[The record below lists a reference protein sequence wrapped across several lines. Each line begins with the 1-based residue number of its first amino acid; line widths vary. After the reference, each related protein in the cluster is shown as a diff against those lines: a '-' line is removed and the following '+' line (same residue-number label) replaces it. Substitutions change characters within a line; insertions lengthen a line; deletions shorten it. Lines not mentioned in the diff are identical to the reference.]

1 MAASDSSHR
10 TVLGVYVTSRTLEAV
25 LLREGEDGVQVLY
38 RMTRPRLRLGESVK
52 SDDFSSLLPGMKSS
66 EEIDFTLEVGEGRS
80 DVDLDDPVLQSLQ
93 NGRTTAKGPA
103 LFAAQLR
110 EMLAECRSTGYGV
123 PDLAFCVD
131 APEVA
136 YVDLTI
142 ESEIETKEGSA
153 FQTFWEGATGFAS
166 GVGAERRILTNA
178 LRAKYTEPFD
188 PTRVAFVPMKN
199 TGEGVR
205 YLALV
210 PTVEESVTATLRTV
224 IAADDS
230 LDGVQRLLDAE
241 AALLAQVV
249 GARAPAEPDEH
260 TAVVRV
266 GSSDTLLLFLTGGEL
281 RHVERLRSL
290 TTFDPAETICSR
302 VLLHQDEYRLE
313 KITNLVIV
321 GGPRDGRLV
330 EGFESFYDEASIYTL
345 NELLGEEITSET
357 DESRRAVQG
366 TGVALAAAL
375 CLLRNPARNLFGA
388 TAHAPRHPSMF
399 AWHTVSVMVLL
410 FAVALF
416 FGWRYM
422 DRQQDIADLRQRI
435 ALSPVSMPELSPEV
449 LKHRVDSLNAVH
461 ARHNRALHVLDSLLV
476 GSDEWSRAIERTA
489 EQTKQI
495 EGIWFDNWSV
505 DPSTI
510 TIQGHALKRSN
521 LAVLTRNLGG
531 TIHELKFTDIQG
543 ARAYPFKITI
553 SRQIEMPNVTVRLR
567 EEALAPSEP
576 PVQRASLP

>member
-1 MAASDSSHR
+1 MAATDSSPR
-10 TVLGVYVTSRTLEAV
+10 IVLGVYVTPQILEAV
-25 LLREGEDGVQVLY
+25 LLRESENGVRVLH

-52 SDDFSSLLPGMKSS
+52 SDDFSSVLPGMKSS

-80 DVDLDDPVLQSLQ
+80 DVDLDDPVLQSLR
-93 NGRTTAKGPA
+93 NGRTTSKGPA

-110 EMLAECRSTGYGV
+110 EMLAECRSTGHGE

-131 APEVA
+131 APEVS

-142 ESEIETKEGSA
+142 DPEVETSQGGKVQS
-153 FQTFWEGATGFAS
+153 FWQRTTGLTA
-166 GVGAERRILTNA
+166 GGGAERRTLTNA
-178 LRAKYTEPFD
+178 LRDTYSEPFD
-188 PTRVAFVPMKN
+188 PARVAFVPMQK
-199 TGEGVR
+199 TGEGAR

-210 PTVEESVTATLRTV
+210 PTAEDSVTPTLRTLL
-224 IAADDS
+224 ATDES
-230 LDGVQRLLDAE
+230 LDGVQRHLDAE

-249 GARAPAEPDEH
+249 GAHIPAEPDDH

-266 GSSDTLLLFLTGGEL
+266 GATDTLLLFLTGGEL

-290 TTFDPAETICSR
+290 TTFDPVETICSR

-313 KITNLVIV
+313 KIANLVIV
-321 GGPRDGRLV
+321 RGPRESRLV
-330 EGFESFYDEASIYTL
+330 EGFESFYDEANIYTL
-345 NELLGEEITSET
+345 NALLREELASESEES
-357 DESRRAVQG
+357 SRAMQG
-366 TGVALAAAL
+366 TGVALAVAL
-375 CLLRNPARNLFGA
+375 SLLRTPGRNLFGA
-388 TAHAPRHPSMF
+388 TARASRHASLF
-399 AWHTVSVMVLL
+399 SWHTVSVMALL
-410 FAVALF
+410 FIVALF

-422 DRQQDIADLRQRI
+422 DRQQEIANLQQQI
-435 ALSPVSMPELSPEV
+435 ALSPVSMLELSPET
-449 LKHRVDSLNAVH
+449 LRHRVDSLNAVH

-489 EQTKQI
+489 EQTQQI
-495 EGIWFDNWSV
+495 DGIWFDNWSV

-521 LAVLTRNLGG
+521 LAALTRNLSG

-553 SRQIEMPNVTVRLR
+553 SRQIELPNLTVRLR
-567 EEALAPSEP
+567 EEALSPSEP
-576 PVQRASLP
+576 PLEQTSLP